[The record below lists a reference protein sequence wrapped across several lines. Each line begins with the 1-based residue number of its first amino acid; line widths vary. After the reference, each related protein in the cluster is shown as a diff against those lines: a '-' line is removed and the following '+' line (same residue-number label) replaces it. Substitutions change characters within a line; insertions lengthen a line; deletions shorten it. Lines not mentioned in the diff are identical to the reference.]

1 MLRAY
6 QGFLGLAMRARW
18 LTVGF
23 TIAMFV
29 VAILAMN
36 FVPRQ
41 FFPSSDRTE
50 LLVEVTLPQ
59 NASIFA
65 SEDVARRLDAALS
78 ADPDVARLEH
88 LVGRGAIR
96 FYRR

>member
-1 MLRAY
+1 VLRAY

-65 SEDVARRLDAALS
+65 SEDVARRLDAPQ
-78 ADPDVARLEH
+78 ADP
-88 LVGRGAIR
+88 GRGCGWST
-96 FYRR
+96 